1 MGEDER
7 KIFVKNKDIYIRR
20 TVETF
25 HGSFFV
31 RYARRA
37 TTVPAR
43 AGIRRAG
50 VRTKRKSHIS
60 AAQRGKKFMKK
71 CSS

>member
-7 KIFVKNKDIYIRR
+7 KISVKKDMYIRR

-25 HGSFFV
+25 RGSFFV
-31 RYARRA
+31 RYARGA
-37 TTVPAR
+37 TAGPAR
-43 AGIRRAG
+43 AGLRRAE